1 MIDPPLLT
9 LRSLF
14 CKRRILV
21 MIFAL
26 FVTTHLSYSQ
36 SETLQI
42 TINANQMP
50 LEQFIGELEQQTHLH
65 FYYKSEWVSNK
76 VVTYSCNRLPLNKV
90 LEATLVPRGFEYRK
104 VGKDLLVIL
113 PESEVKLTMMQL
125 NANQSRDMAAGT
137 IVVGNIREAGKK
149 PTALLSGK
157 VVDSNSGD
165 GVIGATIKVEHTSYA
180 TVTDVNGKYAL
191 EMKPGK
197 YTVTVNNLAYEPSTF
212 TIKLLSDGTYQ
223 FELFEQT
230 HNLNEVAIYADRND
244 KNVSRNQMSLIEMDA
259 KGIKMLTAIT
269 GEKDIIKSMTRMPG
283 VQSSGEF
290 GSGINVRGG
299 GDDQNLYLIDEAP
312 LFNTAH
318 MFGIISVL
326 NPDAVKSATLYKG
339 HIPAEFGER
348 VSSVMDI
355 KLAQNHVEKTN
366 VIGGIGLFSSRLM
379 VKTPII
385 KDKLSVQL
393 GGRSSYSDWLL
404 QRLPNYNLRNS
415 SAGFY
420 DMNATV
426 AGDFKK
432 NKLAL
437 TLYASNDHFNY
448 VDDMAYRYGNKL
460 GSLNWTHYLSTN
472 FTGKLSLAV
481 SNYAVEKDETSVPYE
496 ESITSSSILYT
507 KTKIDFTYAGI
518 TRHTVRFGA
527 MGMTYGIHPGEQ
539 KPLNDSSLIE
549 SATLEKEKGLETAF
563 FMSDQYDITPK
574 LSVQAGVRVSGFY
587 NMGPKI
593 EAIYEPNSAK
603 SEATAIDAKTTGN
616 NGIVSSHY
624 AVEPRLSVKY
634 AFTDNS
640 SVKMSYNRNV
650 QNLFLVAPTTIPTP
664 DNTWKLADN
673 HFEPIV
679 SDQLAVGYYHNLFNN
694 SIEISTEVYYKQLS
708 NIQDYRNDAQVA
720 MNPYLERDMT
730 KTKGTNYGVEL
741 MIKKTAGK
749 VDGAIGYTY
758 SRSFRQTNTP
768 FAEEK
773 INGNAQYNSSYDKP
787 HDLNVEA
794 VYHANRR
801 LRFAGNF
808 SLSSGRPVTLPEYK
822 YSTGR
827 DWVVVYSDRNEY
839 RLPTY
844 HRLDLSVSLD
854 ESLRRKKKWKG
865 SWTFS
870 VMNVYARKNP
880 YSVFYSKSDPS
891 LTSGKSFALQQLYFI
906 GQPLPTLTYNF
917 IF

>member
-1 MIDPPLLT
+1 MLT
-9 LRSLF
+9 LLQILF
-14 CKRRILV
+14 CKHRTLIV
-21 MIFAL
+21 L
-26 FVTTHLSYSQ
+26 FSFFVITHFCYSQ
-36 SETLQI
+36 YDTLQI
-42 TINANQMP
+42 TIDANQMP
-50 LEQFIGELEQQTHLH
+50 MEQFIDILEQQTHLR
-65 FYYKSEWVSNK
+65 FYYKNEWVSNK
-76 VVTYSCNRLPLNKV
+76 VVTYSCNHLSLTKV
-90 LEATLVPRGFEYRK
+90 IEATLVPHGFEYRRL
-104 VGKDLLVIL
+104 GQNLMFIL
-113 PESEVKLTMMQL
+113 PENEVKLAMMHL
-125 NANQSRDMAAGT
+125 NTDMLRDLNAGT
-137 IVVGNIREAGKK
+137 IVVGNLKEAGKK
-149 PTALLSGK
+149 ATALLSGK
-157 VVDSNSGD
+157 VVDSNSGE
-165 GVIGATIKVEHTSYA
+165 GIIGATIIVEHTSYA
-180 TVTDVNGKYAL
+180 TVTDANGKYAL
-191 EMKPGK
+191 EMKPGN
-197 YTVTVNNLAYEPSTF
+197 YAVTVNNLAYEPSTF
-212 TIKLLSDGTYQ
+212 TIKLLSDGIYH

-230 HNLNEVAIYADRND
+230 HDLGEVAIYADRSD
-244 KNVSRNQMSLIEMDA
+244 KNVSRNQMSLIEIDA
-259 KGIKMLTAIT
+259 KSIKLLTAII

-283 VQSSGEF
+283 VQSTGEF

-299 GDDQNLYLIDEAP
+299 GDDQNLYLFDEAP

-355 KLAQNHVEKTN
+355 KLVQNHVEKTN
-366 VIGGIGLFSSRLM
+366 VVGGIGLFTSRLM
-379 VKTPII
+379 LKTPII

-404 QRLPNYNLRNS
+404 QRLPDYNLRNS

-432 NKLAL
+432 NKLTL
-437 TLYASNDHFNY
+437 TLYASNDHFKY
-448 VDDMAYRYGNKL
+448 VDDMVYNYGNKL
-460 GSLNWTHYLSTN
+460 GSFNWTHYLSNN
-472 FTGKLSLAV
+472 FTGKLSLSV
-481 SNYAVEKDETSVPYE
+481 SNYTVEKDETSVPYE

-507 KTKIDFTYAGI
+507 KTKMDFTYAGI
-518 TRHTVRFGA
+518 IGHTIRFGA

-539 KPLNDSSLIE
+539 KPQNDSSLIE
-549 SATLEKEKGLETAF
+549 NAKLEKEKGLETAF
-563 FMSDQYDITPK
+563 FVSDQYEITPE
-574 LSVQAGVRVSGFY
+574 LSVQAGVRVSGFF
-587 NMGPKI
+587 NMGPKT

-603 SEATAIDAKTTGN
+603 SEATAIDFKTTGN

-624 AVEPRLSVKY
+624 TVEPRLSVKY
-634 AFTDNS
+634 AFTFNS

-679 SDQLAVGYYHNLFNN
+679 SNQLALGYYHNLFNN
-694 SIEISTEVYYKQLS
+694 GIEISTEVYYKQLS
-708 NIQDYRNDAQVA
+708 NIQDYRNDAQVI

-730 KTKGTNYGVEL
+730 KTKGTNYGIEL
-741 MIKKTAGK
+741 MIKKTTGK
-749 VDGAIGYTY
+749 IDGAIGYTY

-768 FAEEK
+768 FVEEM

-822 YSTGR
+822 YYTGN
-827 DWVVVYSDRNEY
+827 DWVVVYSNRNEY

-844 HRLDLSVSLD
+844 HRLDLSVSID
-854 ESLRRKKKWKG
+854 ESLRRRKKWKG

-870 VMNVYARKNP
+870 VMNVYAKKNP
-880 YSVFYSKSDPS
+880 YSVFYSKSNNS
-891 LTSGKSFALQQLYFI
+891 ETSEKSFSLQQLYLI
-906 GQPLPTLTYNF
+906 SQPMPTLTYNF